1 MATRIKT
8 ELFQLGHVF
17 SDMEILFSGNC
28 GPCQEIHVSI
38 GPRLFRH
45 GNENKLRYKAP
56 LGAGFNWATSFQT
69 WKYLFNGTVFANGP
83 LFQLGHVFSDMEINF
98 RKNQGGINNA
108 FQLGHVFSDMEIDT
122 NNRGV
127 W

>member
-1 MATRIKT
+1 
-8 ELFQLGHVF
+8 
-17 SDMEILFSGNC
+17 MEIQYLD
-28 GPCQEIHVSI
+28 
-38 GPRLFRH
+38 RLD
-45 GNENKLRYKAP
+45 EMKDDM
-56 LGAGFNWATSFQT
+56 
-69 WKYLFNGTVFANGP
+69 
-83 LFQLGHVFSDMEINF
+83 FQLGHVFSDMEINF